1 VTGPVRLRQ
10 LRPLSER
17 GGLDLLLDLGEYARV
32 TADADS
38 AACRIEPY
46 GPRPGA
52 AAVARE
58 AGAPAA
64 VARVPRSV
72 GSSSTLE
79 QWQEVRHRR
88 AADAPP
94 HAALAAVPPQA
105 QPPLSALASAYPS
118 LTCAT

>member
-1 VTGPVRLRQ
+1 MTGPVRLRQ

-52 AAVARE
+52 
-58 AGAPAA
+58 AA